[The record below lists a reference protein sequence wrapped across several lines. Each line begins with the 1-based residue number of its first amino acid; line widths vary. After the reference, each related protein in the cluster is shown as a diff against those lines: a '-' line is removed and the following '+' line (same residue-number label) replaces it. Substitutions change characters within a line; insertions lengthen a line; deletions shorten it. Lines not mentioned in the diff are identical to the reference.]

1 MLPRFANQLMAL
13 LVAALFSGLLI
24 LSTSTNTS
32 PHTIEL
38 SSEIVRSLIC
48 AILMF
53 YIERTKA
60 QTFIYLPLL
69 FGFILLFYGTWLN
82 ALDDLLMIEHR
93 SIDLTEDMLITL
105 GLILTLLGIINW
117 TQHYQQ
123 QISKLEQQ
131 SQQDPLTQ
139 ALNRQ
144 GILKKLANAEQQ
156 QRPLTIMV
164 MSIDHFKQITRSY
177 GYALGDKLVC
187 LIYQELQALQPDNSD
202 IGRWSDDEFLL
213 LYPLTDKQHVT
224 KLAQHIAQHMESSV
238 FTPANTLISV
248 TVCIGAATGQ
258 HLAVE
263 DNIKLVENAL
273 YHAQQSGHNQ
283 ISII

>member
-105 GLILTLLGIINW
+105 GLILTLLGIITGPN
-117 TQHYQQ
+117 TTNNKYQ
-123 QISKLEQQ
+123 
-131 SQQDPLTQ
+131 
-139 ALNRQ
+139 N
-144 GILKKLANAEQQ
+144 
-156 QRPLTIMV
+156 
-164 MSIDHFKQITRSY
+164 
-177 GYALGDKLVC
+177 
-187 LIYQELQALQPDNSD
+187 
-202 IGRWSDDEFLL
+202 
-213 LYPLTDKQHVT
+213 
-224 KLAQHIAQHMESSV
+224 
-238 FTPANTLISV
+238 
-248 TVCIGAATGQ
+248 
-258 HLAVE
+258 
-263 DNIKLVENAL
+263 
-273 YHAQQSGHNQ
+273 
-283 ISII
+283 